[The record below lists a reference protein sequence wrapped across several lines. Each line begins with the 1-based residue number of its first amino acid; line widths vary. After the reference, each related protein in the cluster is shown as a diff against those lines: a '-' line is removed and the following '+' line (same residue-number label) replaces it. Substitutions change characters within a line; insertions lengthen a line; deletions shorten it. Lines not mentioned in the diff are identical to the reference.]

1 MFLRESKV
9 LYLFSFGRR
18 IYNLNNSSGICVSL
32 NFGFI
37 ELFKKERCASDVY
50 IVSCLYIFIFR
61 RDRLVVEDTIQTAH
75 KLAKRLGIFVYISL
89 VVLLLHQFVRGG
101 INESEHS
108 ETLAP
113 LDHLDA
119 VLGVSQLIG
128 RYE

>member
-9 LYLFSFGRR
+9 LYLFSFGRW

-32 NFGFI
+32 NFGFV

-50 IVSCLYIFIFR
+50 VVSCLYIFIFR
-61 RDRLVVEDTIQTAH
+61 HGWLVMEDTIQTAH
-75 KLAKRLGIFVYISL
+75 ELAKRLWIFVYISL
-89 VVLLLHQFVRGG
+89 VVLLLHQFVRGS

-119 VLGVSQLIG
+119 VLGVPELIS
-128 RYE
+128 RYK